1 MKQTARDVA
10 RATLAAFRRDG
21 AWSDGYLKHALQA
34 AELDPRDAALATQLV
49 YGVLQNRML
58 CDFYIA
64 SCSNLKLNKIAPG
77 ILDVLRIGVYQL
89 VFLERIPAHA
99 AVNDAVKAARRNN
112 PRAAGFVNAVLRKID
127 SGKDALPK
135 PESDAVYY
143 SHPEWMVE
151 MFFAQYGEEV
161 GREILKAN
169 NKTPSITARVNTL
182 RSTTEQVL
190 QMLPQA
196 EKHSWLSDCVVL
208 KAQGAVEQ
216 LPGFQEGYWQIQ
228 DPASQLAA
236 LATECQPGDT
246 VLDTCAAPGGK
257 TFLMAQLMKNSGTL
271 VSCDVHPHKISLIQ
285 AGARRLGIENCN
297 ARVQDGTTFCAEFEN
312 RFDVVLSD
320 VPCSGLGVIRKK
332 ADIRYKEKEEIF
344 KLPALQ
350 LKILQNSARYVK
362 PGGKIV
368 YSTCTIRQEENQDVV
383 RAFLNANPEFEI
395 DAYDFPGGI
404 TVPDGMLTL
413 LPHQFDTDG
422 FFICRMRRKV

>member
-64 SCSNLKLNKIAPG
+64 SCSNLKFNKIAPG

-89 VFLERIPAHA
+89 LFLERIPAHA

-127 SGKDALPK
+127 SGKDTLPK
-135 PESDAVYY
+135 PEDDAVLY
-143 SHPEWMVE
+143 SHPEWIVDLL
-151 MFFAQYGEEV
+151 FSQYGKEV

-169 NKTPSITARVNTL
+169 NRIPPITARVNTL
-182 RSTTEQVL
+182 RIHTEEL
-190 QMLPQA
+190 LKLLPQS
-196 EKHSWLSDCVVL
+196 EKHPWLSDCIIL
-208 KAQGAVEQ
+208 RSQGSIEQ
-216 LPGFQEGYWQIQ
+216 LPGFSEGYFQIQ
-228 DPASQLAA
+228 DVASQLAA
-236 LATECQPGDT
+236 LAGECQPGHS

-257 TFLMAQLMKNSGTL
+257 TCLMAQQMQNRGELI
-271 VSCDVHPHKISLIQ
+271 SCDVHPHKIKLIE
-285 AGARRLGIENCN
+285 ANARRLGIENCT
-297 ARVQDGTTFCAEFEN
+297 ARVQDATQFCAEFES

-332 ADIRYKEKEEIF
+332 ADIRYKEKTDIF
-344 KLPALQ
+344 NLPTLQ
-350 LKILQNSARYVK
+350 LEILQNSARYVK
-362 PGGKIV
+362 AGGKLV
-368 YSTCTIRQEENQDVV
+368 YSTCTIRREENQEVV
-383 RAFLNANPEFEI
+383 QAFLKENSSFEI
-395 DAYDFPGGI
+395 DEYRFPGGI
-404 TVPDGMLTL
+404 ESTDGMLTL
-413 LPHQFDTDG
+413 LPHQYDTDG